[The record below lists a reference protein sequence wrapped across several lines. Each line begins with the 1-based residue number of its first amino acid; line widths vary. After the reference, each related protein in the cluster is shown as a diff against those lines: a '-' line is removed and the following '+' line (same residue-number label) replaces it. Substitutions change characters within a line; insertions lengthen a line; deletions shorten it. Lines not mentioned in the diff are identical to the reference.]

1 MACVTISMIIIN
13 VIAMIPLAGLQ
24 IGNSESIGVVVCVG
38 FSVDYVVHLASHY
51 VHSKY

>member
-1 MACVTISMIIIN
+1 MIILN
-13 VIAMIPLAGLQ
+13 VIAIIPLMGLQ
-24 IGNSESIGVVVCVG
+24 LGSSESIGIVVCVG